1 MIRAVMGCVASPT
14 NDRITKFFFARR
26 RRHTR
31 CALVTGVQTCALPIY
46 RRSVLKDRQM
56 DIRPIR
62 NDDDHR
68 AAVDEI
74 RALWSAEAGSADE
87 DRLDVLATLVD
98 EYERK
103 RWPVAK
109 LDPEIGRA
117 YVWTPVTNAH
127 LVCRYLLERNTRLR
141 QLTHIY
147 AHQ

>member
-1 MIRAVMGCVASPT
+1 
-14 NDRITKFFFARR
+14 
-26 RRHTR
+26 
-31 CALVTGVQTCALPIY
+31 
-46 RRSVLKDRQM
+46 M

-103 RWPVAK
+103 RWPVDK
-109 LDPEIGRA
+109 LDPVEAIEAAMEAEVRTRA
-117 YVWTPVTNAH
+117 DLASLNGQSRATEVLARKRGLTLPMI
-127 LVCRYLLERNTRLR
+127 RKIERRSEERRAGTRGISTRRTRLSPYR
-141 QLTHIY
+141 KKKKKNSS
-147 AHQ
+147 

>member
-1 MIRAVMGCVASPT
+1 
-14 NDRITKFFFARR
+14 
-26 RRHTR
+26 
-31 CALVTGVQTCALPIY
+31 
-46 RRSVLKDRQM
+46 M

-103 RWPVAK
+103 RWPVDK
-109 LDPEIGRA
+109 LDPVEAIEAAMEAEGRTRADLASLIGQSRA
-117 YVWTPVTNAH
+117 TEVLARKRGLTLH
-127 LVCRYLLERNTRLR
+127 MIRKIERARSEEHTSELQSLMR
-141 QLTHIY
+141 ISY
-147 AHQ
+147 AVFCLKKKKKQQ

>member
-1 MIRAVMGCVASPT
+1 M
-14 NDRITKFFFARR
+14 RISDLSSDVCSSDLPHRR
-26 RRHTR
+26 RD
-31 CALVTGVQTCALPIY
+31 

-87 DRLDVLATLVD
+87 DRLDVPATLVD

-103 RWPVAK
+103 RWPVDK
-109 LDPEIGRA
+109 LDPVEAIEAAMEAEGRTRADLASLIGQSRATEVLARKRGLTLHMIRKIEQIGRA
-117 YVWTPVTNAH
+117 ACRER
-127 LVCRYLLERNTRLR
+127 VCT
-141 QLTHIY
+141 QG
-147 AHQ
+147 

>member
-103 RWPVAK
+103 RWPVDK
-109 LDPEIGRA
+109 LDPVEAIEAAMEAEGRTRADLASLIGQSRATEVQIGRA
-117 YVWTPVTNAH
+117 HV
-127 LVCRYLLERNTRLR
+127 
-141 QLTHIY
+141 
-147 AHQ
+147 

>member
-1 MIRAVMGCVASPT
+1 
-14 NDRITKFFFARR
+14 
-26 RRHTR
+26 
-31 CALVTGVQTCALPIY
+31 
-46 RRSVLKDRQM
+46 M

-103 RWPVAK
+103 RWPVDK
-109 LDPEIGRA
+109 LDPVEAIEAAMEAEGRTRA
-117 YVWTPVTNAH
+117 DLRSGEHTSELQSLMRISYA
-127 LVCRYLLERNTRLR
+127 VCCLKKKNMSSKR
-141 QLTHIY
+141 I
-147 AHQ
+147 

>member
-1 MIRAVMGCVASPT
+1 MICFFVFKQKTAYEM
-14 NDRITKFFFARR
+14 RISDWSSDVCSSDLRR
-26 RRHTR
+26 RD
-31 CALVTGVQTCALPIY
+31 

-103 RWPVAK
+103 RWPVDK
-109 LDPEIGRA
+109 LDPVEAIEAAMEAEG
-117 YVWTPVTNAH
+117 
-127 LVCRYLLERNTRLR
+127 
-141 QLTHIY
+141 
-147 AHQ
+147 

>member
-1 MIRAVMGCVASPT
+1 
-14 NDRITKFFFARR
+14 
-26 RRHTR
+26 
-31 CALVTGVQTCALPIY
+31 
-46 RRSVLKDRQM
+46 M

-103 RWPVAK
+103 RWPVDK
-109 LDPEIGRA
+109 LDPVEAIEAAMERSEEHTSEIQSLMR
-117 YVWTPVTNAH
+117 
-127 LVCRYLLERNTRLR
+127 
-141 QLTHIY
+141 ISY
-147 AHQ
+147 AVFCLKKKTTTQKQNN

>member
-1 MIRAVMGCVASPT
+1 MIRRPPRSTRTDTLFPYTTLFRSPH
-14 NDRITKFFFARR
+14 RR
-26 RRHTR
+26 RD
-31 CALVTGVQTCALPIY
+31 

-98 EYERK
+98 EYARTRRPEERRDGK
-103 RWPVAK
+103 KCVS
-109 LDPEIGRA
+109 
-117 YVWTPVTNAH
+117 T
-127 LVCRYLLERNTRLR
+127 CRSRCSPYS
-141 QLTHIY
+141 
-147 AHQ
+147 

>member
-1 MIRAVMGCVASPT
+1 MICFFVFKQKTAYEM
-14 NDRITKFFFARR
+14 RISDWSSDVCSSDLRR
-26 RRHTR
+26 RD
-31 CALVTGVQTCALPIY
+31 

-56 DIRPIR
+56 DIRPIS

-103 RWPVAK
+103 RRSEERRVGKECVSTCRCRWSSYHK
-109 LDPEIGRA
+109 QKNNMQRIN
-117 YVWTPVTNAH
+117 YTNK
-127 LVCRYLLERNTRLR
+127 
-141 QLTHIY
+141 
-147 AHQ
+147 

>member
-1 MIRAVMGCVASPT
+1 
-14 NDRITKFFFARR
+14 
-26 RRHTR
+26 
-31 CALVTGVQTCALPIY
+31 
-46 RRSVLKDRQM
+46 M

-103 RWPVAK
+103 RWPVDK
-109 LDPEIGRA
+109 LDPVEAIEAAMEAEGRTRADLASLIGQSRA
-117 YVWTPVTNAH
+117 
-127 LVCRYLLERNTRLR
+127 TRSEEHTSELQSLMR
-141 QLTHIY
+141 ISY
-147 AHQ
+147 AVFCLQKKKKR

>member
-1 MIRAVMGCVASPT
+1 MTV
-14 NDRITKFFFARR
+14 FFFFKQKTAYEMRISDWSSDV
-26 RRHTR
+26 
-31 CALVTGVQTCALPIY
+31 CSSDL
-46 RRSVLKDRQM
+46 VLKVRQM

-103 RWPVAK
+103 RWPVDK
-109 LDPEIGRA
+109 LDPVEAIEAAMEAEGRTQSGRA
-117 YVWTPVTNAH
+117 SGRDRGGKCVEISGVA
-127 LVCRYLLERNTRLR
+127 V
-141 QLTHIY
+141 
-147 AHQ
+147 